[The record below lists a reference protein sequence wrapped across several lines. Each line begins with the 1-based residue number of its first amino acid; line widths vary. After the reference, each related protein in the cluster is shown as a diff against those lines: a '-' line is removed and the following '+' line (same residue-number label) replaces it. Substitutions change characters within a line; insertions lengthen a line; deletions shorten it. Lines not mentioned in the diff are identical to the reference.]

1 MKTIGITCSRTDE
14 YRSGISREYSEA
26 VIRAGALPF
35 LLPVTTDERAIREQV
50 SRMDGVLLSGGYDI
64 APSYY
69 GQQPHRNLGKVDG
82 MRDEYEMKILD
93 AAMAQKKPVLGIC
106 RGIQLMKVYFW
117 GTLLQDVLSA
127 GPKIFGHDQTC
138 ERYLP
143 SHEIEVEPG
152 SWLEKIFG
160 RRAMVNSFHHQAVD
174 AVAPGF
180 CVTARAGDGIIEAME
195 DPARKCYAVQFHPE
209 MMAEKDS
216 KAQAVFDAFA
226 AML

>member
-1 MKTIGITCSRTDE
+1 MKAIGITCSRTDE

-35 LLPVTTDERAIREQV
+35 LLPVTTENKAIWEQV

-64 APSYY
+64 APCYY

-93 AAMAQKKPVLGIC
+93 AAVAQKKPILGIC
-106 RGIQLMKVYFW
+106 RGIQLMNVYFG

-127 GPKIFGHDQTC
+127 DPQIFGQDQTC

-143 SHEIEVEPG
+143 SHEIEIDPG
-152 SWLEKIFG
+152 SWLGGIYG
-160 RRAMVNSFHHQAVD
+160 QRAMVNSFHHQAVD
-174 AVAPGF
+174 TVASGF
-180 CVTARAGDGIIEAME
+180 YVTAKTGDGIVEAME

-209 MMAEKDS
+209 MMAEKDD
-216 KAQAVFDAFA
+216 KAQAVFDAFV

>member
-1 MKTIGITCSRTDE
+1 MKAIGITCSRTDE

-35 LLPVTTDERAIREQV
+35 LLPVTTEQQAIWEQV

-69 GQQPHRNLGKVDG
+69 GQQPHRSLGKVDG
-82 MRDEYEMKILD
+82 MRDEYEMKILE

-106 RGIQLMKVYFW
+106 RGIQLMNVYFG

-127 GPKIFGHDQTC
+127 GPQIFGHDQTC
-138 ERYLP
+138 ERHLP
-143 SHEIEVEPG
+143 SHEIEIAPG
-152 SWLEKIFG
+152 SWLEGIYG
-160 RRAMVNSFHHQAVD
+160 QRAMVNSFHHQAVD

-180 CVTARAGDGIIEAME
+180 CVTARTGDGIIEAME
-195 DPARKCYAVQFHPE
+195 DPARNCYAVQFHPE

-216 KAQAVFDAFA
+216 KAQAVFDAFV

>member
-1 MKTIGITCSRTDE
+1 MKAIGITCSRTDE

-35 LLPVTTDERAIREQV
+35 LLPVTTERQAILEQV

-69 GQQPHRNLGKVDG
+69 GQQPHRSLGKVDG
-82 MRDEYEMKILD
+82 MRDEYEMKILE
-93 AAMAQKKPVLGIC
+93 AAIAQKKPVLGIC
-106 RGIQLMKVYFW
+106 RGIQLMNVCFG

-127 GPKIFGHDQTC
+127 GPQIFGHDQTC

-143 SHEIEVEPG
+143 SHEIEIAPG
-152 SWLEKIFG
+152 SWLEGIYG
-160 RRAMVNSFHHQAVD
+160 QRAMVNSFHHQAVD
-174 AVAPGF
+174 AVALGF
-180 CVTARAGDGIIEAME
+180 CVTARTGDGIIEAME
-195 DPARKCYAVQFHPE
+195 DPARRCYAVQFHPE

-216 KAQAVFDAFA
+216 KAQAVFDAFV